1 MPAETQTPFRFPVHA
16 DPASREVSDAGQDR
30 RIIGYAPLIQPLL
43 LIAQHPASPAAQDT
57 VARGRREAAGVVSG
71 KEQRLLVIVG
81 PCSIHDVD
89 EALTYARR
97 LRGALDAGRWPEL
110 VVVMRAY
117 FEKPRTTVGWKGLIN
132 DPGIDGG
139 FRINEGLATA
149 RALLCAITD
158 LGVPVGAELLDTVSP
173 QFLSDLT
180 SWAAI
185 GARTTES
192 QLHRELASG
201 CSFPV
206 GFKNGTDGGV
216 TVAID
221 AMHSASH
228 PHAFM
233 GVTPQGLA
241 SIVKTTGNPHL
252 HVILRGGT
260 GGPNYGAEDIR
271 RVVGEIR
278 RRSEREKD
286 GSGGGG
292 GKERFAS
299 VMVDCSH
306 GNSQKDYRNQ
316 PKVLHSLCQTIAGEG
331 LSANGEVEDTLDI
344 APHITGVMIESN
356 INEGRQ
362 DVPVGVENVR
372 AHLKPGVSITDGCV
386 SWETT
391 VGMLD
396 ELNAA
401 VAKRNKRCGT
411 RRVRVGRAFG
421 WGAQSMYPLSILRIS
436 IYSPYPQS
444 ILRIS
449 ILRDISILRIQ
460 KAQLCM
466 QCLLPGSQVSSHSSV
481 ARWAFHSSLTRRAAR
496 VASFVLLRKRPTY

>member
-1 MPAETQTPFRFPVHA
+1 MCSLTPSPPPQTYILPKSSA
-16 DPASREVSDAGQDR
+16 DTS
-30 RIIGYAPLIQPLL
+30 
-43 LIAQHPASPAAQDT
+43 SP
-57 VARGRREAAGVVSG
+57 S
-71 KEQRLLVIVG
+71 
-81 PCSIHDVD
+81 
-89 EALTYARR
+89 
-97 LRGALDAGRWPEL
+97 
-110 VVVMRAY
+110 
-117 FEKPRTTVGWKGLIN
+117 EKPRTTVGWKGLIN

-173 QFLSDLT
+173 QFLSDLP

-260 GGPNYGAEDIR
+260 GGPNYSAEHIR
-271 RVVGEIR
+271 KVVGEIKK
-278 RRSEREKD
+278 RSEREKD
-286 GSGGGG
+286 G
-292 GKERFAS
+292 RFAS

-331 LSANGEVEDTLDI
+331 VSANGEVEDTLDI

-356 INEGRQ
+356 LNEGRQ
-362 DVPVGVENVR
+362 DVPVGVEDVR

-391 VGMLD
+391 VEMLD

-401 VAKRNKRCGT
+401 VAKRRERLGE
-411 RRVRVGRAFG
+411 
-421 WGAQSMYPLSILRIS
+421 
-436 IYSPYPQS
+436 
-444 ILRIS
+444 
-449 ILRDISILRIQ
+449 
-460 KAQLCM
+460 
-466 QCLLPGSQVSSHSSV
+466 
-481 ARWAFHSSLTRRAAR
+481 
-496 VASFVLLRKRPTY
+496 RKQ